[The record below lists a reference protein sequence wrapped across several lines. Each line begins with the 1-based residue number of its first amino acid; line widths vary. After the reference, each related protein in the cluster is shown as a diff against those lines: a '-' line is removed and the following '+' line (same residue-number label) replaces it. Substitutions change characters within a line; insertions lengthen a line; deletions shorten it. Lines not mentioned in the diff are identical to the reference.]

1 MTKERRRTELLE
13 KSTQAECNV
22 CKVLDALAIHYIR
35 QYPIRTARKQ
45 FYADIY
51 IPSLRLV
58 IEVDGK
64 YHYTNNQ
71 KRLDDNRSACLRRK
85 GISVYRILNADTYQ
99 AKSVI
104 NLIRRYR
111 KNHAL

>member
-1 MTKERRRTELLE
+1 MNNERRRTELLE
-13 KSTQAECNV
+13 KSTQAERNV
-22 CKVLDALAIHYIR
+22 CRVLDALAIHYVR

-64 YHYTNNQ
+64 YHYADKQ
-71 KRLDDNRSACLRRK
+71 KRLDSNRSACLRGK
-85 GISVYRILNADTYQ
+85 GVSVYRIKNADTYR

-104 NLIRRYR
+104 DLIKRYR
-111 KNHAL
+111 KNHAI